1 MLMLK
6 CACYSFLLQRS
17 QATVGLR
24 AVRRNCS
31 GRRRH
36 LQHILQL
43 CIMKAPAGSTPDS
56 GQLTRVRV
64 TDLP

>member
-36 LQHILQL
+36 LQHIPQL
-43 CIMKAPAGSTPDS
+43 CIMKAQAGSTLGS
-56 GQLTRVRV
+56 GLLIQVWA